1 MKTMINSKLA
11 EENPTKLRA
20 QDFRLPDETRIGYVR
35 LQVSNLER
43 SLHFYE
49 SLMGMKRV
57 RSAGS
62 TSILSASGA
71 APYHILL
78 SELQGALPKPAHS
91 SGLYHVAYRFPHR
104 RELAKVFHRMYARNV
119 VFQGF
124 SDHLVS
130 EAIYLADPDENG
142 VELYSDRPRAEW
154 TRRDNQI
161 EMATQPL
168 DLDSLVAEL
177 GKGNAGDTDI
187 DPNSDVGHVHLH
199 VSDLGSSE
207 EFYHGLLGF
216 DVTQRSYPG
225 ALFLSAGGYHHHIG
239 VNVWAG
245 RGAPPPPPEA
255 AGLLGV
261 GIYVPDQKTIETLA
275 RRFREAGVDST
286 IRKDEV
292 LGTELLRVLS
302 PDKLPIEFFTNPAI

>member
-1 MKTMINSKLA
+1 MKTMANSNPA
-11 EENPTKLRA
+11 EVRA
-20 QDFRLPDETRIGYVR
+20 QDFRLPEETHIGYVR

-57 RSAGS
+57 RTAG
-62 TSILSASGA
+62 TSCILSASGTS
-71 APYHILL
+71 PYHILL
-78 SELQGALPKPAHS
+78 SELPGALPKPTRS

-104 RELAKVFHRMYARNV
+104 RELAKVFHRMYTRNA

-154 TRRDNQI
+154 TRRDDQI

-168 DLDSLVAEL
+168 DLDNLVAEL
-177 GKGNAGDTDI
+177 GDSKAGETDI

-199 VSDLGSSE
+199 VSDLKTSE

-245 RGAPPPPPEA
+245 RGVPPPPPEA
-255 AGLLGV
+255 AGLLAV
-261 GIYVPDQKTIETLA
+261 GIDVPDQKTIETLA
-275 RRFREAGVDST
+275 QRFRDAGIDYT
-286 IRKDEV
+286 IRKDEL
-292 LGTELLRVLS
+292 LGTDLLRVLS
-302 PDKLPIEFFTNPAI
+302 PDKLPIEFFTNSEK